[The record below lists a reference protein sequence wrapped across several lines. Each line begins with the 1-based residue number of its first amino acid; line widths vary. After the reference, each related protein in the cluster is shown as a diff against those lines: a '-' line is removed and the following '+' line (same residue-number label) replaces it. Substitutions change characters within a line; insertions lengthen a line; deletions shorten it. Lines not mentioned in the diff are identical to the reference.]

1 MKKRPTKAERMA
13 LDETPWD
20 EDEDPA
26 ARRRER
32 QELIYHKLKD
42 RPTGFLV
49 DRLGARHCLLTKSPP
64 PVANTKD
71 DNARQSLGVAL
82 TKPKQVSCA
91 KDEDEVHQWMA
102 AVHEH
107 SPWMGPVSVHVMEN
121 ALRRVRSGTRVIG
134 FDPVLVHGEPGI
146 GKTHYARA
154 LADSMGLPVL
164 VLDGASMISGFQVS
178 GLERGW
184 SGACASPIVRLIAE
198 TGIANP
204 VVIVDEADKIPPE
217 SARGGTAHH
226 ALLGMMEPVSAGRWR
241 CPYTEMVLD
250 LRGVSWFLTANDP
263 ALVAAPLK
271 DRCRVIRAQAPT
283 AKDVD
288 AYVRARMRGH
298 SPEIVHLTAK
308 AAAGK
313 SLRKVGRI
321 VDAVIAA
328 GSRPI
333 LN

>member
-1 MKKRPTKAERMA
+1 MA
-13 LDETPWD
+13 LDDTPWD
-20 EDEDPA
+20 EDPDPA
-26 ARRRER
+26 ARMREERER
-32 QELIYHKLKD
+32 IYHWLREK
-42 RPTGFLV
+42 PTGHIMDRRGIRYCLV
-49 DRLGARHCLLTKSPP
+49 TKGPP
-64 PVANTKD
+64 PLAANKD
-71 DNARQSLGVAL
+71 DNARQSLGAAL
-82 TKPKQVSCA
+82 VRPKQVQCA
-91 KDEDEVHQWMA
+91 RDQDEVHQWMA

-121 ALRRVRSGTRVIG
+121 ALRRVRTGTRIVG

-204 VVIVDEADKIPPE
+204 VVIVDEADKIPTE
-217 SARGGTAHH
+217 VSRGGSAHN

-263 ALVAAPLK
+263 SLVAAPLK
-271 DRCRVIRAQAPT
+271 DRCRVIKANAPT
-283 AKDVD
+283 ARDVD
-288 AYVRARMRGH
+288 AYVRARMIGH
-298 SPEIVHLTAK
+298 APEIVHLTAK